1 MFRFHSWVRKPGE
14 SIAAFVSQFC
24 CLSQH
29 CKFEATLEDML
40 RDRFINDKAL
50 QNRLLAEPDLMY
62 AKAVEIAQRNELAAQ
77 QVKDIRRGQDAKP
90 INHVD
95 HTKGKEVTC
104 FRCGKRGQVVAKC
117 SASAGVVCHFCGKKG
132 HVQKV
137 CRSKHK
143 VTKRRKVN
151 KVENPHNASDQ
162 DSGGHKDPINQV
174 KVSLH
179 TTSDAK
185 GNSPILVDL
194 WLDNYFYSQHGS

>member
-40 RDRFINDKAL
+40 RDRLVCSINDKAL
-50 QNRLLAEPDLMY
+50 QKRLLAEPDLMY

-104 FRCGKRGQVVAKC
+104 F
-117 SASAGVVCHFCGKKG
+117 
-132 HVQKV
+132 
-137 CRSKHK
+137 
-143 VTKRRKVN
+143 
-151 KVENPHNASDQ
+151 
-162 DSGGHKDPINQV
+162 
-174 KVSLH
+174 
-179 TTSDAK
+179 
-185 GNSPILVDL
+185 
-194 WLDNYFYSQHGS
+194 